1 MTIRTESIVGGVS
14 EHNSGSD
21 PQRVALERQVLFQVI
36 DALNSA
42 ASLGEFLAQVHVSLQ
57 KILSA
62 KNCCL
67 ALYDQQSGM
76 FDFPF
81 YVDQFD
87 APPLP
92 ASFGR
97 SCAAHVFRSGRP
109 MLVTSELF
117 EQLAAAGEVEQIGT
131 PARSWLGVPLRT
143 RSEALGVLLVQDY
156 ENENAYGQ
164 SDLTLLDS
172 IGGLI
177 ARAIEY
183 DKGAAAL
190 QKQQTDYE
198 VIFHSAPLMIMYKDT
213 NNRVL
218 WANRAAAH
226 AFGKTVKEI
235 EGCSVYDLCP
245 SEAVPY
251 HQDDLEVIR
260 TGLPK
265 LGIVEPLR
273 LATGDVRILST
284 DRIPYRNHEGEI
296 IGVVLFASDVTEKQ
310 RAQDAMRR
318 SEVNYRSV
326 VQGAPY
332 GICRVGQ
339 DGHLFNVNPALV
351 NMLGYSSEKELL
363 AANLDREI
371 FREAGARGKLLREGE
386 EILDNAEVAWIRK
399 DGTAIQVQLSGWPVR
414 DPEWPSTCYELIA
427 ENVTEQRALEQQFRQ
442 AQKMEAVGRL
452 AGGIAHDFN
461 NLLMV
466 IKGHSELLHDREQ
479 TDDPR
484 SRANLEQIQKAADRA
499 TRLTRQLLAFSRM
512 QMLQPK
518 IIDLN
523 EVVADMGKM
532 LPRLIGE
539 NIDLRMELKPGL
551 ERVKAD
557 PGQIE
562 QVIMNLV
569 VNARDAMPQGGKIVI
584 ETGNAVFGEAF
595 ARLHPGLP
603 AGRYA
608 MLAVTDT
615 GTGMDA
621 ETQAHIFE
629 PFFTT
634 KEIGKGTGLG
644 LATVYGVVK
653 QSGGHISVDSQP
665 GKGAAFKI
673 YLPSVLEAAEPSS
686 SDSQLQHAVPAGSGT
701 VLIAED
707 EKEVR
712 ALAREFL
719 SLSGY
724 TVLEACDG
732 VEAMEIAASN
742 ADPIDLLITDV
753 IMPRMGGRE
762 LAARITALSPATKIL
777 YISGYAEYAPYQE
790 ESSDTSSWLSKP
802 FTRMALARIVD
813 QLLRAPKS

>member
-1 MTIRTESIVGGVS
+1 MTTRTASTGAGAT
-14 EHNSGSD
+14 EHNSDCD
-21 PQRVALERQVLFQVI
+21 PQRVTIERQVFFEVI
-36 DALNSA
+36 NALNA
-42 ASLGEFLAQVHVSLQ
+42 APNLDELFAQVHLSLQ
-57 KILSA
+57 KVLSA
-62 KNCCL
+62 ANCYV
-67 ALYDQQSGM
+67 ALYNQQSGM
-76 FDFPF
+76 FHFPF

-92 ASFGR
+92 STFGR
-97 SCAAHVFRSGRP
+97 SCAAYVFRSGRP
-109 MLVTSELF
+109 MHVTPEVF
-117 EQLAAAGEVEQIGT
+117 ERLAAAGEVESIGT
-131 PARSWLGVPLRT
+131 GSRAWLGVPLRT
-143 RSEALGVLLVQDY
+143 PLGALGVLVVQDY
-156 ENENAYGQ
+156 ENENAY
-164 SDLTLLDS
+164 SEPDLTLLSS
-172 IGGLI
+172 IGGSI

-183 DKGAAAL
+183 KQAEEAL
-190 QKQQTDYE
+190 RKQQTEYE
-198 VIFHSAPLMIMYKDT
+198 VIFHSAPLMIMYKDAD
-213 NNRVL
+213 NRVL

-235 EGCSVYDLCP
+235 EGCSIYDLCP
-245 SEAVPY
+245 SEAVIY

-260 TGLPK
+260 TGQPK
-265 LGIVEPLR
+265 LGVVEPLR
-273 LATGDVRILST
+273 LASGDVRLLST
-284 DRIPYRNHEGEI
+284 DKIPYRNQEGEI
-296 IGVVLFASDVTEKQ
+296 IGVVLFATDVTEKQ
-310 RAQDAMRR
+310 RAEDAMRR

-332 GICRVGQ
+332 GICRVGE

-351 NMLGYSSEKELL
+351 SMLGYPSEKELL
-363 AANLDREI
+363 SANLDRDI
-371 FREAGARGKLLREGE
+371 FREPGARAALLREGE
-386 EILDNAEVAWIRK
+386 EVLDGAEVAWIRK
-399 DGTAIQVQLSGWPVR
+399 DGSAIQVRLSGWPVR

-442 AQKMEAVGRL
+442 VQKMEAVGRL

-461 NLLMV
+461 NLLTV
-466 IKGHSELLHDREQ
+466 IKGHTELLHDRAQ
-479 TDDPR
+479 TDEPR

-499 TRLTRQLLAFSRM
+499 AGLTRQLLAFSRM

-518 IIDLN
+518 VIDLN

-539 NIDLRMELKPGL
+539 NIDLRMDLKPAL

-584 ETGNAVFGEAF
+584 ETGNAVLDEAF

-634 KEIGKGTGLG
+634 KEVGKGTGLG

-665 GKGAAFKI
+665 GKGTSFRI
-673 YLPSVLEAAEPSS
+673 YLPPVPQSSQPSS
-686 SDSQLQHAVPAGSGT
+686 SIPEQQDAVPAGSGT

-707 EKEVR
+707 EREVR
-712 ALAREFL
+712 ELAREFL

-724 TVLEACDG
+724 TVLEASDG
-732 VEAMEIAASN
+732 VEALEIAERTAG
-742 ADPIDLLITDV
+742 AIDLLITDV
-753 IMPRMGGRE
+753 VMPRMGGRE
-762 LAARITALSPATKIL
+762 LVARMTALRPATKIL
-777 YISGYAEYAPYQE
+777 YISGYAEYAPYHE
-790 ESSDTSSWLSKP
+790 ESGETSSWLSKP

-813 QLLRAPKS
+813 QLLRAAKP